1 MSAEKAQRSTF
12 LYGLLASLL
21 KGRPLMMLKSV
32 EQGNGFES
40 LRLLI
45 RNCQP
50 SNRIRSLGLLQ
61 LLMSWPSFDQK
72 VAMLPQILKLED
84 SIKEY
89 ERITGGE
96 LQKELKFSIL
106 MKVIGGHLK
115 THLQLTLRE
124 DTTYEQLRESIIN
137 YDQATIRW
145 SSAMALGNTVPG
157 QEDAVAMDVD
167 RVDGGKGK
175 KGKGKGKQ
183 SSWKGKGDSKGKG
196 KDAYQSGKGK
206 STDGKGK
213 SMQWTANQNSWNKG
227 WNKGKQS
234 GKSDAKGGK
243 ASSKGKGK
251 AACFNCGS
259 TGHFARDCKVRAVN
273 EQQQSEDAN
282 RSAASAT
289 SYNSTSYQPQSSSS
303 NQQTNRVN
311 RVAFDMPVS
320 HDANLIFDVT
330 GSDDFSNLRVAMVSE
345 ELQQSAVSDGEISS
359 ATMSESLRLSGLPDV
374 SERFHAISDDLS
386 CAATSFGLH
395 LNDVCNEQPWIVS
408 GSKDLIQEFL
418 HAEPNSD
425 SCALF
430 ELCNLFQLD
439 GMDHFAEVVSRAHG
453 LELYET
459 AFEAVNKTAMKRF

>member
-1 MSAEKAQRSTF
+1 
-12 LYGLLASLL
+12 
-21 KGRPLMMLKSV
+21 
-32 EQGNGFES
+32 
-40 LRLLI
+40 
-45 RNCQP
+45 
-50 SNRIRSLGLLQ
+50 
-61 LLMSWPSFDQK
+61 
-72 VAMLPQILKLED
+72 
-84 SIKEY
+84 
-89 ERITGGE
+89 
-96 LQKELKFSIL
+96 

-183 SSWKGKGDSKGKG
+183 SSWKGKGKGDSKGKG

-213 SMQWTANQNSWNKG
+213 SMQWTANQNSLNKG

-243 ASSKGKGK
+243 AYSKGKGK

-303 NQQTNRVN
+303 NQQTN
-311 RVAFDMPVS
+311 
-320 HDANLIFDVT
+320 
-330 GSDDFSNLRVAMVSE
+330 
-345 ELQQSAVSDGEISS
+345 
-359 ATMSESLRLSGLPDV
+359 
-374 SERFHAISDDLS
+374 
-386 CAATSFGLH
+386 
-395 LNDVCNEQPWIVS
+395 
-408 GSKDLIQEFL
+408 
-418 HAEPNSD
+418 
-425 SCALF
+425 
-430 ELCNLFQLD
+430 
-439 GMDHFAEVVSRAHG
+439 
-453 LELYET
+453 
-459 AFEAVNKTAMKRF
+459 